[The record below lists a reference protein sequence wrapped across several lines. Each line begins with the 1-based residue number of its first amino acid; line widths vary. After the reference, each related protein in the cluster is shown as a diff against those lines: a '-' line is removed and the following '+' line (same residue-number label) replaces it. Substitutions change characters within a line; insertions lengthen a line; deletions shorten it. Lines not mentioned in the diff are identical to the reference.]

1 MAERFGSAPRTEL
14 EAIIRQRRQT
24 FEEFSEDTARYAR
37 ENDEEGT
44 LSARHLQRL
53 ASGNRADG
61 KPLGAVRP
69 ATRRLLEHM
78 LGQTIDVLLG
88 PPTDAEPAD
97 EERHRAELAANIA
110 AARSAD
116 RETVAA
122 FQQRLDLARLLDR
135 RLGAAHLV
143 AELGAQIEQMEKLG
157 RYSVDALTRGSLA
170 VVIADACTLAGWQ
183 WLDRADPGRAWDY
196 YARGLTAATES
207 ESTAL
212 RSYVTAGQSVV
223 LLDLDDTA
231 AALAMSE
238 HARESARGRTPRI
251 LAAWLAAAH
260 GEELAANRQHT
271 ESLRAFDDAEIM
283 LSGAAA
289 EEVPFLVFGDVH
301 LTRWRGNALAR
312 LGDRRAVD
320 TLARALDALP
330 AGFNR
335 AETAL
340 LADLADAHESAG
352 DREAAQFHAIRAE
365 QLARQIGS
373 DRHRRRMDRF
383 RRRTD
388 ISPPTAEDP
397 EGRR

>member
-1 MAERFGSAPRTEL
+1 MSERSERAPRTHL

-24 FEEFSEDTARYAR
+24 FEEFSEDATGYAR
-37 ENDEEGT
+37 ENGEPGT
-44 LSARHLQRL
+44 LSARHVQRL
-53 ASGNRADG
+53 ASGDRADG

-69 ATRRLLEHM
+69 ATRRLLENM
-78 LGQTIDVLLG
+78 LGQPIDVLLG
-88 PPTDAEPAD
+88 PPGHSQPAD
-97 EERHRAELAANIA
+97 EEPDRHELAANFA

-143 AELGAQIEQMEKLG
+143 AELGAQIGQMEKLA
-157 RYSVDALTRGSLA
+157 RYSVHAPTRRSLA
-170 VVIADACTLAGWQ
+170 AVIADACTLAGWQ

-196 YARGLTAATES
+196 YARGLTAATET
-207 ESTAL
+207 ESAAL

-231 AALAMSE
+231 AAVAMSE
-238 HARESARGRTPRI
+238 HARGSAKGRTPRI

-260 GEELAANRQHT
+260 GEALAANGQHT
-271 ESLRAFDDAEIM
+271 ESLRAFDDAETK
-283 LSGAAA
+283 LSGASA
-289 EEVPFLVFGDVH
+289 EEAPFLVFGRVH
-301 LTRWRGNALAR
+301 LIRWRGNALAR

-330 AGFNR
+330 AGFTR

-340 LADLADAHESAG
+340 LCDLADAHASAG
-352 DREAAQFHAIRAE
+352 DREAAQSHATRAE

-373 DRHRRRMDRF
+373 DRHRRRIDRLQ
-383 RRRTD
+383 RRAS
-388 ISPPTAEDP
+388 ISPRTGEP